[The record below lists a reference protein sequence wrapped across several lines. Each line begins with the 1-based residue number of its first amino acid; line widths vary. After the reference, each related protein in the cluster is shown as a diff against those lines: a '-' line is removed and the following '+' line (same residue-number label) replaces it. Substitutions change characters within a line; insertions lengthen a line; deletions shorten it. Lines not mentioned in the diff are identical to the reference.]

1 MIPFHPEPGVHR
13 LGADLASLGR
23 VLFTL
28 DIPVN
33 SSEPVP
39 LVLALHF
46 AFTGPKPD
54 PFTGGRLLDSLRHG
68 LAALNAIVIAPD
80 SLGGR
85 WTEPHNEAAA
95 ITLVQ
100 AAMERFPVD
109 PRRVLITGFSRGGEG
124 TWHIGSGHQD
134 LFTGAIP
141 IAAPVAGGTDWRIPV
156 YCIHAEQDEIVSY
169 RAAKEHCE
177 SLKANGAR
185 VEFHCVPDL
194 THYQTAAYA
203 PHLAAAVQWMMNEWA
218 ALPFP
223 TAPHP
228 IQ

>member
-1 MIPFHPEPGVHR
+1 MIAREPGTHR
-13 LGADLASLGR
+13 TSADLPGVGR
-23 VLFTL
+23 VLYTL
-28 DIPVN
+28 EIPPRTD
-33 SSEPVP
+33 EPVP

-46 AFTGPKPD
+46 AFPGPKPE
-54 PFTGGRLLDSLRHG
+54 PYTGGRMLDSLRPG

-95 ITLVQ
+95 IALVN
-100 AAMERFPVD
+100 AAREQFRID
-109 PRRVLITGFSRGGEG
+109 LKRVLITGFSRGGEG
-124 TWHIGSGHQD
+124 TWHIGSRHQE

-156 YCIHAEQDEIVSY
+156 YCIHAERDEVVSHH
-169 RAAKEHCE
+169 AAKTHCE
-177 SLKANGAR
+177 TLKANGAR
-185 VEFHCVPDL
+185 IEFHSVPDL

-203 PHLAAAVQWMMNEWA
+203 PHLAAGVKWMLEQWA
-218 ALPFP
+218 GPFP
-223 TAPHP
+223 SVAPP